1 MMKASLL
8 ACAAGALLAA
18 SAHAQV
24 WNEAGDAGDMP
35 GTAQTVAGAGA
46 LTDIFGA
53 VSVTSDADIYRIRI
67 ANPAAFSAT
76 TNLLTGTMTDT
87 TLYLFN
93 LDGTGIAKNDDVSGS
108 NFLSDLP
115 AGNALYSSLAPG
127 DYYLAVAGFAFAPFY
142 VNPPSTIADLIF
154 DVNNFTGV
162 IGPQAGA
169 AGMPILG
176 WANAGMYDSGTYH
189 VTLTGAEFVVPAPA
203 SLALLGLGGL
213 VATRRRR

>member
-1 MMKASLL
+1 MAV
-8 ACAAGALLAA
+8 

-35 GTAQTVAGAGA
+35 GTSQSVVGVGP

-53 VSVTSDADIYRIRI
+53 VSVTSDADIYRIYI
-67 ANPAAFSAT
+67 TDPSLFSAT
-76 TNLLTGTMTDT
+76 TNSAPGTMTDT

-115 AGNALYSSLAPG
+115 GGNPLYNALAPG
-127 DYYLAVAGFAFAPFY
+127 EYLLAVAGFAFAPYF
-142 VNPPSTIADLIF
+142 VSPPSSISDLIF
-154 DVNNFTGV
+154 DVNAFTGV
-162 IGPQAGA
+162 HGPQAGA
-169 AGMPILG
+169 AGMPMLG

-189 VTLTGAEFVVPAPA
+189 ITLRGAGFAVPAPA